1 MGVAI
6 MGAAM
11 LPEDLWYGVP
21 FGTGYCYRNQ
31 ECLRC
36 NGIIITSKA

>member
-11 LPEDLWYGVP
+11 LPETVWYGVS
-21 FGTGYCYRNQ
+21 FGTENQ
-31 ECLRC
+31 WPKMCIR
-36 NGIIITSKA
+36 GSRA